1 MFPVKKTSI
10 RNDSKYRILTLIGE
24 NTNLLIEHIYP
35 DKIQDKLNTQIR
47 KSVHHRKLA
56 DKIHIGNRKKFIFR
70 KKIFEYEK

>member
-56 DKIHIGNRKKFIFR
+56 DKIHNFSLDQKKRMIH
-70 KKIFEYEK
+70 ILNNSQ